1 MMVAGQDPQLD
12 RQAELA
18 GGLGIS
24 GRLLPQLGQLVA
36 ADVLPVAVPRSAM
49 SRSANAT
56 TLWTTITA
64 VPVGS
69 WDAFVGLRNII

>member
-1 MMVAGQDPQLD
+1 MVVGQHPQLD

-18 GGLGIS
+18 GGFGI
-24 GRLLPQLGQLVA
+24 GRRLPAQFGQFVA
-36 ADVLPVAVPRSAM
+36 ADAQPVAVSRSAM

-56 TLWTTITA
+56 TLWTTVTA

-69 WDAFVGLRNII
+69 WGAFVGRRNII